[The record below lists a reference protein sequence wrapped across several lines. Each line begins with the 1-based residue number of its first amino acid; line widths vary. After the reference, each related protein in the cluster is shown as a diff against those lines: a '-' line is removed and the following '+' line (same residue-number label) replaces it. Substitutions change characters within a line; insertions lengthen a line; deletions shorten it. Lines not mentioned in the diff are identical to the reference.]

1 MEANGSGVPN
11 KYDKASFIRLLRQ
24 TKKAFEDGFDILVLP
39 EGQLNP
45 WPERGLLEEVFQGAH
60 KLSVMSHRPIRMV
73 AMYGND
79 QLWSENP
86 DYGMTVRAKDVS
98 IRAYGHGRIFG
109 SGPEFVETFRTVVG
123 HFGATGNDHPELES
137 WLNGEAWAKK
147 QAQEGKIA
155 LRTSVGA
162 IEDAEEAI
170 RTVLRREA
178 HDEDILLDR
187 KEEDNTSNL
196 ATVVGVQ
203 KCKLPPTTHA
213 LLQP

>member
-24 TKKAFEDGFDILVLP
+24 TKKAFEEGFDILVLP

-45 WPERGLLEEVFQGAH
+45 WPEKGLLEVFPGAH
-60 KLSVMSHRPIRMV
+60 KLSIMSHRPIRMV

-98 IRAYGHGRIFG
+98 IRAYDHGKIFG

-123 HFGATGNDHPELES
+123 HYGATGTDHPELES

-147 QAQEGKIA
+147 RAREVEIA
-155 LRTSVGA
+155 LSKNAGA

-178 HDEDILLDR
+178 HDENILLDR
-187 KEEDNTSNL
+187 KHEDSIINL
-196 ATVVGVQ
+196 APVVGVQ